1 MAEMDDRINPDNYLG
16 VIRAALDPD
25 ERKFFKEYLGQDSPG
40 VMDYLA
46 PQGRFG
52 KARDL
57 REDIVKNVLTQAL
70 QPRATVGE
78 AQALF
83 PDMPVPPNAI
93 RSQNVPLQGPGIPI
107 EKPIPTPADPD
118 LFGGTGMYEP
128 DQMRNMN
135 AYKQR
140 TGAFFDEGEQPM
152 GSMTGVDPNALL
164 PRSFQNVVNARTQ
177 AMVHPRQA
185 GAGITDAMVKMQTRT
200 RLQQLRSGQKELY
213 PGETRDIEQEL
224 GFYDKA
230 PMPGSAGAR
239 KEGAEASI
247 AEAKVPYAG
256 QREASALLT
265 DEVQRKAS
273 NAQANLASAHTDETN
288 LLMEAKL
295 RKLIAET
302 ELAQTQGGQVG
313 QRANNAEE
321 LLKLREA
328 AHNLDK
334 AKVLFATGAFTP
346 EAQGIILSGLAEGI
360 VPGFKANTEDRTL
373 FQRLFNKTP
382 KVGGTVG
389 PMAAPP
395 LSGAPQQPGTEAPAE
410 QPATPKA
417 PPTWAKGMKD
427 GESRKSPDGKTY
439 RRKGNKLELVP

>member
-25 ERKFFKEYLGQDSPG
+25 ERKFFKQYLGQDSPG

-57 REDIVKNVLTQAL
+57 RESIVKGVLEQAL

-83 PDMPVPPNAI
+83 PDMPVPPNAVT
-93 RSQNVPLQGPGIPI
+93 SETVPLQGPGVPVMGPALTDGSTAGTYGSRALR
-107 EKPIPTPADPD
+107 ERAAPFFSEGPQPSTTTPGLNPD
-118 LFGGTGMYEP
+118 
-128 DQMRNMN
+128 
-135 AYKQR
+135 
-140 TGAFFDEGEQPM
+140 
-152 GSMTGVDPNALL
+152 ALV
-164 PRSFQNVVNARTQ
+164 PRSFQNVINARTQ
-177 AMVHPRQA
+177 SLVNPRHA
-185 GAGITDAMVKMQTRT
+185 GTGITDAMVKMQSRT
-200 RLQQLRSGQKELY
+200 RLQQLRTGQKELY

-265 DEVQRKAS
+265 DEAQRKAS

-295 RKLIAET
+295 GKLIAET
-302 ELAQTQGGQVG
+302 QLAQTQGSLVG
-313 QRANNAEE
+313 QKAANSDEI
-321 LLKLREA
+321 LKLREA

-382 KVGGTVG
+382 KVGGTTG
-389 PMAAPP
+389 LMAAPP

-427 GESRKSPDGKTY
+427 GETRKAPDGKSY
-439 RRKGNKLELVP
+439 RRKGNTLEVVK